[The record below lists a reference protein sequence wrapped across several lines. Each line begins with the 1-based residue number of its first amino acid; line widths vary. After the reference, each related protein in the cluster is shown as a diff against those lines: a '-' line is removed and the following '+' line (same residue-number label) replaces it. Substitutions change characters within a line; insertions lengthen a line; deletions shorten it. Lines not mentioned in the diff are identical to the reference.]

1 MGNIIVKEHTLGL
14 MEKSMLGNTRMDCPM
29 VREHTLYLMEKRILE
44 NSRII
49 NLGTGHITTK
59 KETSF

>member
-14 MEKSMLGNTRMDCPM
+14 MEKSMLGNTRMDYQM
-29 VREHTLYLMEKRILE
+29 VREHTLYLMEKSILG

-49 NLGTGHITTK
+49 NLGSSQNTTK
-59 KETSF
+59 TET

>member
-14 MEKSMLGNTRMDCPM
+14 MEKSMLGDTRMDCQM
-29 VREHTLYLMEKRILE
+29 VREHTLYLMEKSILE

-49 NLGTGHITTK
+49 NLGSSQNTTK
-59 KETSF
+59 TET